1 MALPGIDVAGEIE
14 LINQGYGKR
23 VGDSRYEI
31 NGRVYAVKPD
41 GAAYPESGAGIVS
54 VSRPVFLALR
64 LLLEYGG
71 RTDAFNRATERDPTY
86 TEDVIR
92 EALDL
97 FALRK
102 GTP

>member
-64 LLLEYGG
+64 LLLEHGG